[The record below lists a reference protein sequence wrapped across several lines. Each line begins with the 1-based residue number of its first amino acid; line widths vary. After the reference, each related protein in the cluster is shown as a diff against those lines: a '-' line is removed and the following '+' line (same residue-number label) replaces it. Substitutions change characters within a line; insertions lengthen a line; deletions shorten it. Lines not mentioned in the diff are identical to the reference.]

1 MFLRFFRHRLYFRK
15 MMRPIVFLVTALKGA
30 AMGMAEVVPGVSGGT
45 LAFITGIYERL
56 LNAIKA
62 FGPEAIEGLREN
74 GLKGF
79 WKAIDGTFL
88 VSLLT
93 GMAVGIIVG
102 IFGITY
108 LLDNHP
114 VLLWSFFFGLIIASA
129 VYIAR
134 QIQSWAGVEFVLL
147 IMGTAFAYYITTLP
161 VGEASADSLFYVFLS
176 GAIAIC
182 ALILPGI
189 SGSFILLLMGMY
201 TVIIPTIKVALKTFD
216 SQALLV
222 VGVFAAGCLTGLL
235 LFSRLLS
242 WTFKNYHGPTLAIL
256 TGFMIGSLNKIWP
269 WRIPLE
275 WLRDTEGT
283 VILDDLGMPKK
294 VILDENVLPSV
305 FAEQTGNDP
314 QIIAAILCAVL
325 GFAVVWGLSQIELKK
340 EA

>member
-1 MFLRFFRHRLYFRK
+1 
-15 MMRPIVFLVTALKGA
+15 MMRPIVFIVTALKGA

-62 FGPEAIEGLREN
+62 FGPEAIEGARQN
-74 GLKGF
+74 GAKGF
-79 WKAIDGTFL
+79 WKAIDGDFL

-93 GMAVGIIVG
+93 GMAMGVVIG

-114 VLLWSFFFGLIIASA
+114 ILLWSFFFGLIIASA
-129 VYIAR
+129 IYIAR
-134 QIQSWAGVEFVLL
+134 QIKAWGGVEFILL
-147 IMGTAFAYYITTLP
+147 LVGTGFAYYITTLP
-161 VGEASADSLFYVFLS
+161 VGNASADSLFYVFIS

-201 TVIIPTIKVALKTFD
+201 TVIIPTIKIALKTFD
-216 SQALLV
+216 PKALLV
-222 VGVFAAGCLTGLL
+222 VGIFAAGCLTGLL

-242 WTFKNYHGPTLAIL
+242 WTFKKYHGPTLALL
-256 TGFMIGSLNKIWP
+256 TGFMVGSLNKIWP
-269 WRIPLE
+269 WRIPVE
-275 WLRDTEGT
+275 WLRDIQGT
-283 VILDDLGMPKK
+283 VILDDAGMPKK

-305 FAEQTGNDP
+305 FAETTGNDP
-314 QIIAAILCAVL
+314 QVVAAIVCAVL
-325 GFAVVWGLSQIELKK
+325 GFAVVWGLSQIEIKK